1 MKKDLSWRIGAVQEL
16 ADMLADAELSQ
27 SRAAGACT
35 VYQFRQG
42 HDDMLAIT
50 VGHQQV
56 VFISCEPPK
65 KPARRTTDGDAA

>member
-16 ADMLADAELSQ
+16 ADMLADADLSQ

-35 VYQFRQG
+35 VYQFRHG

-56 VFISCEPPK
+56 VFISCDPAE
-65 KPARRTTDGDAA
+65 KPARRTSDGEPA